1 MNILFVTHYSDFYGA
16 NKSLLALMVLMQKK
30 HGIRP
35 LVVLPSDGLMC
46 VMLEEQGIEYMV
58 SPFYWWVNYNHGLLQ
73 WALNKRKQWI
83 NWIRAKKFCS
93 QIRSFKVDLV
103 YSNSVCVN
111 FGFLIARC
119 LDLPHIWQFRESL
132 TSFSL
137 SFSLSS
143 SLSRRVFASKV
154 NKRFVLISDFMMSFY
169 KPYLPYERMIC
180 VYNGVDLPV
189 GIARSEKNKIHNRLQ
204 VACVGLIS
212 DQKNQM
218 ELLRAQSILHKRGVD
233 IETWFA
239 GYSDGSDYRV
249 SMEEYS
255 KANGLV
261 GLAHFV
267 GHSDQV
273 FDILQTM
280 NLGVVTARDE
290 AFGRVTI
297 EYMLMKMPVIGSRSG
312 ATPELIKEGIT
323 GELYELGDEAA
334 LADLIENYVRNPEL
348 LVSQGEAAAFDV
360 AERFSAESN
369 AEKIYELI
377 VDAIS
382 SK

>member
-16 NKSLLALMVLMQKK
+16 NKSLLALTVLLRKK
-30 HGIRP
+30 HGIKP
-35 LVVLPSDGLMC
+35 LVLLPNEGPMC
-46 VMLEEQGIEYMV
+46 QKLEEQGIEYLV

-83 NWIRAKKFCS
+83 NWRRAKKICS
-93 QIRSFKVDLV
+93 QIKGYSVDLV
-103 YSNSVCVN
+103 YSNSVCIN
-111 FGFLIARC
+111 FGFLIAQRMG
-119 LDLPHIWQFRESL
+119 LPHIWQFRESL
-132 TSFSL
+132 TSFSF
-137 SFSLSS
+137 SFSLSLPS
-143 SLSRRVFASKV
+143 TRRIFASKV
-154 NKRFVLISDFMMSFY
+154 NKRYVLVSDYMMSFY
-169 KPYLPYERMIC
+169 ETYLPHERMVC

-189 GIARSEKNKIHNRLQ
+189 GTARLEENKIHDRLQ

-239 GYSDGSDYRV
+239 GYNDGSDYRA
-249 SMEEYS
+249 SLEEYS
-255 KANGLV
+255 KANDLEGLT
-261 GLAHFV
+261 HYV

-273 FDILQTM
+273 YDGLRKM

-297 EYMLMKMPVIGSRSG
+297 EYMLMKLPVVGSRSG
-312 ATPELIKEGIT
+312 ATPELVRQGVT
-323 GELYELGDEAA
+323 GELYELGDVTA
-334 LADLIENYVRNPEL
+334 LADLIEGFVKQPEL
-348 LVSQGEAAAFDV
+348 LVSQGEAAFLDAT
-360 AERFSAESN
+360 ERFSAERN
-369 AEKIYELI
+369 ADRIYEQI
-377 VDAIS
+377 VDVLS